1 MFRGRPRRCLPAGAR
16 RQRPAGRET
25 CTLARPR
32 PDTSSPRPAPLRARA
47 GSRVVETSPRDGT
60 VDAAQEGA
68 RCGFPAQEPA
78 DERGQRTLGAHRTAL
93 HDPRLL
99 LSEHSSMR
107 VPTLFL
113 SSALVLCSCAGM
125 NVKKTC
131 YGDGVCRVENNGVVS
146 YEGPPDKVA
155 AYEGKAKSGADAQ
168 ARAEEAY
175 LQAPKRAASEPVR
188 VVVIG
193 PSTEM
198 SDLVPLTATYHQ
210 MLEQA
215 LQGDPRIQLVPYSQ
229 VKLWVEAHSDGESTS
244 MFAQNQVRTAVDQ
257 PLTRRL
263 RDGSGEVDV
272 VVVAHLST
280 KKVSGLVSGG
290 GGVGVAEV
298 NNVVFELS
306 LSSVYRFAELR
317 HAEVGKSSDSL
328 ALAGIDKKGKTGSG
342 QLKGKRNPESDRPAV
357 VAAAAW
363 VKTSSAQLA
372 PDMPSIAAAKD
383 VRQKNTATALQD
395 APDWMK
401 KLMSK

>member
-1 MFRGRPRRCLPAGAR
+1 M
-16 RQRPAGRET
+16 
-25 CTLARPR
+25 
-32 PDTSSPRPAPLRARA
+32 
-47 GSRVVETSPRDGT
+47 RVPN
-60 VDAAQEGA
+60 
-68 RCGFPAQEPA
+68 
-78 DERGQRTLGAHRTAL
+78 
-93 HDPRLL
+93 LL
-99 LSEHSSMR
+99 LSA
-107 VPTLFL
+107 
-113 SSALVLCSCAGM
+113 ALVLGGCASV

-131 YGDGVCRVENNGVVS
+131 YGDGVCKIERNGAVS

-155 AYEGKAKSGADAQ
+155 AYEGKAQSAADAQ
-168 ARAEEAY
+168 VRAEEAY

-198 SDLVPLTATYHQ
+198 ADLAPLTATYQQ

-229 VKLWVEAHSDGESTS
+229 VKVLAEARSEGESTS

-263 RDGSGEVDV
+263 RDVSGEVDV

-280 KKVSGLVSGG
+280 KKVSGFVGG
-290 GGVGVAEV
+290 KGGVGVAEV

-317 HAEVGKSSDSL
+317 HAEVGKSTDSL
-328 ALAGIDKKGKTGSG
+328 ALAGVDKKGKTGSG
-342 QLKGKRNPESDRPAV
+342 QLKGKRNPESDRPAL
-357 VAAAAW
+357 VASAGW
-363 VKTSSAQLA
+363 VKATSAQLA
-372 PDMPSIAAAKD
+372 PEMPSIAAARD

-401 KLMSK
+401 KLMAK

>member
-1 MFRGRPRRCLPAGAR
+1 
-16 RQRPAGRET
+16 
-25 CTLARPR
+25 
-32 PDTSSPRPAPLRARA
+32 
-47 GSRVVETSPRDGT
+47 
-60 VDAAQEGA
+60 
-68 RCGFPAQEPA
+68 
-78 DERGQRTLGAHRTAL
+78 
-93 HDPRLL
+93 
-99 LSEHSSMR
+99 MR
-107 VPTLFL
+107 VSPLVL
-113 SSALVLCSCAGM
+113 SSALVLGGCASV

-131 YGDGVCRVENNGVVS
+131 YGDGVCRVEKNGAVT

-155 AYEGKAKSGADAQ
+155 AYENKAQSKADAQ
-168 ARAEEAY
+168 AQADEAY
-175 LQAPKRAASEPVR
+175 LQAPKRPASEPIR

-193 PSTEM
+193 PTTEM
-198 SDLVPLTATYHQ
+198 SDLAPLTATYHQ

-229 VKLWVEAHSDGESTS
+229 VKLLAEAHSEGESTP
-244 MFAQNQVRTAVDQ
+244 MFGQTQIRTAVDQ

-263 RDGSGEVDV
+263 RDASGEVDV

-306 LSSVYRFAELR
+306 LSSVYRFEELR
-317 HAEVGKSSDSL
+317 HSEVGKSSDSL

-342 QLKGKRNPESDRPAV
+342 QLKGKRNPESDRAAV
-357 VAAAAW
+357 VASAAW
-363 VKTSSAQLA
+363 VKASSAQLA
-372 PDMPSIAAAKD
+372 PDMPSIGAAKD

>member
-1 MFRGRPRRCLPAGAR
+1 M
-16 RQRPAGRET
+16 
-25 CTLARPR
+25 
-32 PDTSSPRPAPLRARA
+32 
-47 GSRVVETSPRDGT
+47 RV
-60 VDAAQEGA
+60 
-68 RCGFPAQEPA
+68 
-78 DERGQRTLGAHRTAL
+78 
-93 HDPRLL
+93 PRLL
-99 LSEHSSMR
+99 
-107 VPTLFL
+107 L

-131 YGDGVCRVENNGVVS
+131 YGDGVCRVENNGVVT

-155 AYEGKAKSGADAQ
+155 AYEGKAKSSADAQ
-168 ARAEEAY
+168 ARADEAY

-229 VKLWVEAHSDGESTS
+229 VKLWVEAHSEGESTS
-244 MFAQNQVRTAVDQ
+244 MFAQNQVRAAVDQ

-306 LSSVYRFAELR
+306 LSSVYKFEELK

-342 QLKGKRNPESDRPAV
+342 QLKGKRNPESDRAAV
-357 VAAAAW
+357 VASAAW
-363 VKTSSAQLA
+363 VKASSAQLA
-372 PDMPSIAAAKD
+372 PDMPSIAAARD

>member
-1 MFRGRPRRCLPAGAR
+1 MRL
-16 RQRPAGRET
+16 
-25 CTLARPR
+25 
-32 PDTSSPRPAPLRARA
+32 SP
-47 GSRVVETSPRDGT
+47 
-60 VDAAQEGA
+60 
-68 RCGFPAQEPA
+68 
-78 DERGQRTLGAHRTAL
+78 
-93 HDPRLL
+93 
-99 LSEHSSMR
+99 
-107 VPTLFL
+107 LFL
-113 SSALVLCSCAGM
+113 SSALVVVGCASV

-155 AYEGKAKSGADAQ
+155 AYQGKAQSAADAQ

-198 SDLVPLTATYHQ
+198 SDLAPLTATYHQ

-229 VKLWVEAHSDGESTS
+229 VKLFAEAHSDGESSS
-244 MFAQNQVRTAVDQ
+244 MFGNEKPRSAADE

-263 RDGSGEVDV
+263 RDGAGEVDV

-280 KKVSGLVSGG
+280 KQVSGFVSGK

-298 NNVVFELS
+298 NNVVFDLS
-306 LSSVYRFAELR
+306 LSSVYRFEEQR
-317 HAEVGKSSDSL
+317 HSEVGKSSDSL
-328 ALAGIDKKGKTGSG
+328 AVAGIDKKGKTGSG
-342 QLKGKRNPESDRPAV
+342 QLKGKRNPASDGPAV
-357 VAAAAW
+357 TSAATW
-363 VKTSSAQLA
+363 VKTSAVQLA
-372 PDMPSIAAAKD
+372 PDMPSIAAARD
-383 VRQKNTATALQD
+383 VRQKNTATAMKD

-401 KLMSK
+401 KLMAK